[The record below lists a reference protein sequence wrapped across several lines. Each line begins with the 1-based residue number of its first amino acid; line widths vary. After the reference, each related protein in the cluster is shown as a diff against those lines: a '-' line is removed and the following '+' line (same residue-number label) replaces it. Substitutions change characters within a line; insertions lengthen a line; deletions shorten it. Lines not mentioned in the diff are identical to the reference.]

1 MLCFLTLTILSA
13 FADDSKP
20 DCVSLIQ
27 TNKDM
32 LDRPNQDTLAL
43 SDDDPTRS
51 KEEDIYAPNYGLFN
65 DYKNCQ
71 SMLQAGN
78 TGSCTTKRFKEIA
91 DSYYFYIDHTVNDTI
106 ITSVEV
112 ENPMTDGTYG
122 TWPLISWETE
132 DASDSSIG
140 HRKSYKVD
148 IDCSKR
154 LMSSSYGEFEM
165 NATVASPDPEIYDC
179 NPVSFFWIAEC
190 GDNLIPRNNFNVG
203 W

>member
-1 MLCFLTLTILSA
+1 
-13 FADDSKP
+13 
-20 DCVSLIQ
+20 
-27 TNKDM
+27 
-32 LDRPNQDTLAL
+32 
-43 SDDDPTRS
+43 
-51 KEEDIYAPNYGLFN
+51 
-65 DYKNCQ
+65 
-71 SMLQAGN
+71 
-78 TGSCTTKRFKEIA
+78 
-91 DSYYFYIDHTVNDTI
+91 
-106 ITSVEV
+106 
-112 ENPMTDGTYG
+112 MTDGTYG

>member
-71 SMLQAGN
+71 SML
-78 TGSCTTKRFKEIA
+78 
-91 DSYYFYIDHTVNDTI
+91 
-106 ITSVEV
+106 
-112 ENPMTDGTYG
+112 
-122 TWPLISWETE
+122 
-132 DASDSSIG
+132 
-140 HRKSYKVD
+140 
-148 IDCSKR
+148 
-154 LMSSSYGEFEM
+154 
-165 NATVASPDPEIYDC
+165 
-179 NPVSFFWIAEC
+179 
-190 GDNLIPRNNFNVG
+190 
-203 W
+203 